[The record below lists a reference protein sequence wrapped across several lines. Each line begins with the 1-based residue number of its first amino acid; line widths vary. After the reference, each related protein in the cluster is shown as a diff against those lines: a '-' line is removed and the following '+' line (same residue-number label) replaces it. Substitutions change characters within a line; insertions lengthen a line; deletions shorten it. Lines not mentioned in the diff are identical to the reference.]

1 MASANKSEKPLPEAS
16 RVLGSTGIT
25 AGTDG
30 ARIDVRL
37 PWYRSLPL
45 STIEVA
51 DVTIDGNRV
60 DPAAITFELEGRRFA
75 LAELRDQVSTVWYV
89 LDSAFLILRTAPLK
103 PGTEV
108 TVGVTLALY
117 PPYIRGLK
125 RMTAETRTL
134 RVGASGP
141 GAKS

>member
-1 MASANKSEKPLPEAS
+1 MAIADKSEKPLPQAS

-25 AGTDG
+25 AGMDG
-30 ARIDVRL
+30 ARLDLRL

-51 DVTIDGNRV
+51 EVTIDAKPV
-60 DPAAITFELEGRRFA
+60 DPSTMIFELEGRRFT
-75 LAELRDQVSTVWYV
+75 LDELPDQVSTVWYV
-89 LDSAFLILRTAPLK
+89 LDSAYLLLRGLSVE

-125 RMTAETRTL
+125 RMTAETKTV
-134 RVGASGP
+134 RVRAP
-141 GAKS
+141 QA

>member
-1 MASANKSEKPLPEAS
+1 MVTVDKSEKPLPQAS

-30 ARIDVRL
+30 ARIDLRL

-51 DVTIDGNRV
+51 EVTIDSKSV
-60 DPAAITFELEGRRFA
+60 DPSTVTFELEGRRFA
-75 LAELRDQVSTVWYV
+75 LDELPDQVSIVWYV
-89 LDSAFLILRTAPLK
+89 LDSAYLLLRGLRVE

-108 TVGVTLALY
+108 TLGVTLALY

-125 RMTAETRTL
+125 RMTAETKTV
-134 RVGASGP
+134 RVGSPEA
-141 GAKS
+141 